1 MKESACR
8 LPAAGATDFD
18 DIQGLGRWGRIPD
31 DVTPQ
36 VLTQACADLIRTSFD
51 SLEGAKAAIV
61 HLYNAVSPAWRR
73 IVFGM
78 EMPEIKQIAID
89 GAKQLRDNAARLPGT
104 DWRFEYSPE
113 TFSTAELDFSIRSEE
128 HTSELQSLMR
138 ISYAVF
144 CLKQKTNTK
153 TYTYTT

>member
-1 MKESACR
+1 
-8 LPAAGATDFD
+8 
-18 DIQGLGRWGRIPD
+18 
-31 DVTPQ
+31 
-36 VLTQACADLIRTSFD
+36 
-51 SLEGAKAAIV
+51 
-61 HLYNAVSPAWRR
+61 
-73 IVFGM
+73 M

-113 TFSTAELDFSIRSEE
+113 TFSTAELDFSIECCAAVMDILQPTTDKPIILNLPATVEAATPRSEE

-144 CLKQKTNTK
+144 CLKKKK
-153 TYTYTT
+153 TYTYNNTAKQI